1 MSVVARL
8 AFGGA
13 FFLSL
18 LEMMVLRINSLS
30 ISSSNFRNAFLLLR
44 EKFPGDLICRRR
56 KFPAS
61 AASGL
66 CFMFPVSD
74 CCVAGGVVRE
84 WYLVLLLLASSWFGC
99 WGLTVLV
106 SPIGFC
112 VVTKCPLS
120 RCPLP
125 GCDPVWVG
133 LFVGV
138 SLWRCPGS

>member
-18 LEMMVLRINSLS
+18 LAIMVLRINSLS
-30 ISSSNFRNAFLLLR
+30 ISSSNFRNALVLLR

-66 CFMFPVSD
+66 GPIISFSG
-74 CCVAGGVVRE
+74 CCVNPGWSLVWCEVV
-84 WYLVLLLLASSWFGC
+84 SSWLGWCFSNE
-99 WGLTVLV
+99 LIP
-106 SPIGFC
+106 S
-112 VVTKCPLS
+112 
-120 RCPLP
+120 
-125 GCDPVWVG
+125 
-133 LFVGV
+133 
-138 SLWRCPGS
+138 